1 MRRVESGGGW
11 QPRFSSAPRRC
22 PAGRVA
28 SGLPAH
34 PWGPGACH
42 RPALVLGFAQGR
54 ALGWLGSKPLTS
66 LGNPGLLDP
75 IKDGQGLM
83 LLQRVGKG
91 KAGWCLAAACW
102 SAGCCGLRLGLK
114 TA

>member
-1 MRRVESGGGW
+1 MRRVESGGDGS
-11 QPRFSSAPRRC
+11 P
-22 PAGRVA
+22 RVA
-28 SGLPAH
+28 VQPAVSLQASLPIRG
-34 PWGPGACH
+34 GPA
-42 RPALVLGFAQGR
+42 PATGPPGICPGP

-66 LGNPGLLDP
+66 LGSPGLLDP

-83 LLQRVGKG
+83 LLHRVGKG
-91 KAGWCLAAACW
+91 KAGWCLASACW